1 MSSVHSIRPITE
13 DDAFGDILAGDVAIR
28 NYLTPIKRHLDA
40 MGATEVWIN
49 RPGELV
55 VQVGGKNVKIEEPAL
70 NYSAL
75 EALATAVAVYAK
87 QEGFGPK
94 SPLLSATLPDGERIQ
109 IAAPPAVE
117 SGIYSITIRIPG
129 EGIIPLA
136 DYQMRGAFDKF
147 AWGCPKDFDERRL
160 VLPAEDRAMADA
172 LHARN
177 LMQFLVLAVEHKKTI
192 AVVGDTGSGKTT
204 LMKSLCQIIPPDER
218 LITIEDVRELF
229 LPKHDNRVHLLYSKG
244 GQSVAKV
251 TPSDLI
257 ASCMRMTPSRVLL
270 AELRGLEAWDFLK
283 LLTTGHAGSITSY
296 HAESCELAYERFM
309 FMAKENEQAAS
320 LSRAELKH
328 LVRLTVDIVLH
339 VTRKVVKDAD
349 GNAVGV
355 ERYVDEVAF
364 DPWAKMDAE
373 FGGDRRVSSGDTLE
387 APEAH
392 A

>member
-1 MSSVHSIRPITE
+1 MNSVHHLRPLTE
-13 DDAFGDILAGDVAIR
+13 EEAFGDVLAGDVAIR
-28 NYLTPIKRHLDA
+28 NYLNPIKAHLES

-55 VQVGGKNVKIEEPAL
+55 VQVGGRNVHIDEPSLTYEAL
-70 NYSAL
+70 D
-75 EALATAVAVYAK
+75 ALATAVAVYAK
-87 QEGFGPK
+87 QEGFGPA

-117 SGIYSITIRIPG
+117 PGLYSITIRIPG

-136 DYQMRGAFDKF
+136 DYQTRGAFDKYE
-147 AWGCPKDFDERRL
+147 WGCPRDYAERRMS
-160 VLPAEDRAMADA
+160 LPGDDRALADA

-177 LMQFLVLAVEHKKTI
+177 LMQFLILAIDMKKTI

-204 LMKSLCQIIPPDER
+204 LMKSLCQLIPRDER

-229 LPKHDNRVHLLYSKG
+229 LPLHDNRVHLLYSKG

-251 TPSDLI
+251 SPSDLI

-320 LSRAELKH
+320 LSRDELKH
-328 LVRLTVDIVLH
+328 LVQLTVDVVIH
-339 VTRKVVKDAD
+339 VTRKVSKDSD
-349 GNAVGV
+349 GNVTGV

-364 DPWAKMDAE
+364 DPWAKMEAE
-373 FGGDRRVSSGDTLE
+373 FGSDREVQAGDRLE
-387 APEAH
+387 EPVA
-392 A
+392 